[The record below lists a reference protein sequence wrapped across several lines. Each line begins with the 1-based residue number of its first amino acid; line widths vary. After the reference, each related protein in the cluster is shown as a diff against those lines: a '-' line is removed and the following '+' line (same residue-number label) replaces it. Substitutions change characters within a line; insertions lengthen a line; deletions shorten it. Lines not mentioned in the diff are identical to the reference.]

1 MDFDPLLLFT
11 PPPSRTYTE
20 LVQIHEVQILNWESP
35 VASHGNTYPDIEED
49 SELVPLHIHDLPLLQ
64 LKPPSYVLLLFLKLL
79 APETVRNFA
88 PTKSVNEGKSPE
100 LIFDEKNVTDL
111 VGPSLKWLKPVSLRF
126 GHQGQLAS
134 IPHLSESL
142 KQNFSSEFNGW
153 LTRLISNDLKWI
165 SESEAEEIKKHASLR
180 LAENCG
186 RSAQPEFIREIEIP
200 HLDNHI
206 LLREPSLTSDNLGLK
221 TWGSS
226 FILGSRIAADKQKRY
241 LEGSVLE
248 LGAGTGLVGIV
259 ACRLGYHT
267 ILTDLEEILPNLI
280 ANVNL
285 NEISNCEVEEL
296 DWSSPFRFVSSRGD
310 ITFQTIILSDPLY
323 SSKHPAWIVSMINQF
338 LGPQPNARVLLQLP
352 IRRSFEKEREK
363 LWELIALSGYVAED
377 EAYETGYDDFGETT
391 FLFKKFIRKQYF
403 K

>member
-20 LVQIHEVQILNWESP
+20 LTQIHEAQILNSESP
-35 VASHGNTYPDIEED
+35 VASHGNTCPDIEED
-49 SELVPLHIHDLPLLQ
+49 SELIPLHIHDLPLLQ

-88 PTKSVNEGKSPE
+88 PTKSVDEGKSPE
-100 LIFDEKNVTDL
+100 LIFNEKNVTDL

-126 GHQGQLAS
+126 GYQGQLAS

-165 SESEAEEIKKHASLR
+165 SESDVEEIKKLASLR

-267 ILTDLEEILPNLI
+267 ILTDLEEILPNLT
-280 ANVNL
+280 ANVKL

-296 DWSSPFRFVSSRGD
+296 DWSNPFRFVSSRGD

-338 LGPQPNARVLLQLP
+338 LSPQPNARVLLQLP

-363 LWELIALSGYVAED
+363 LWELIALSGYVAEE

-391 FLFKKFIRKQYF
+391 FLFKKFIRK
-403 K
+403 